1 MDFTNAKNFLD
12 FMAAER
18 TPGNAIVIYKDGKLA
33 YHYASGYSDLEAKTP
48 MTGKEHFYI
57 YSCSKLTT
65 VTAASQL
72 LEQGKM
78 MLSDPLFEYIPEF
91 RHMNVKTPEGEI
103 RKANRAIRV
112 GDLFSMT
119 AGFSYNL
126 NAPGLQKARELTNGQ
141 MDTVETIKCLA
152 EDPLIYDPGTKW
164 EYSLAHDV
172 LAALVSVISGQKFRD
187 YVTEHIF
194 KPLDMNESFY
204 HVTPEIKEKIAP
216 KYKFVSEKD
225 ADFDPVEAQKSGNA
239 KEGIFVDGGKGNVYI
254 FGPEYDSGGAGIITT
269 AFDYAKLT
277 AALANGGTGINGER
291 ILSPY
296 TVDLMRTDRLTPQQ
310 KPYFSWGGFFNGHG
324 YGLGVRTHT
333 DPALSGSLANIGEFG
348 WGGAAGSSV
357 YVDPTAKLGVFYV
370 QHCLNPRE
378 NFYQPRL
385 RNVIYSCLD
394 K

>member
-1 MDFTNAKNFLD
+1 MDFTNVKNFLD

-18 TPGNAIVIYKDGKLA
+18 TPGNAIVIYQDGKLV

-48 MTGKEHFYI
+48 MTGEEMIYI

-65 VTAASQL
+65 ITAAAQL

-78 MLSDPLFEYIPEF
+78 MLQDPLFEYIPEF
-91 RHMNVKTPEGEI
+91 RHMNVKTPDGEI
-103 RKANRAIRV
+103 RKATRAIRV

-126 NAPGLQKARELTNGQ
+126 NTPGLQKARELTNGQ
-141 MDTVETIKCLA
+141 MDTVETIKCFA

-164 EYSLAHDV
+164 EYSMAHDV

-187 YVTEHIF
+187 YVKEHIF
-194 KPLDMNESFY
+194 EPLDMQQSFY
-204 HVTPEIKEKIAP
+204 HVTPEIQKKMAV
-216 KYKFVSEKD
+216 KYKFVSERD
-225 ADFDPVEAQKSGNA
+225 AEFDPVEAQKSGNA
-239 KEGIFVDGGKGNVYI
+239 KHGIFVDAGKGNNYV

-269 AFDYAKLT
+269 AFDYAKLA
-277 AALANGGTGINGER
+277 AALANGGTGLTGER

-296 TVDLMRTDRLTPQQ
+296 TVNLMRTNRLTPQQ
-310 KPYFSWGGFFNGHG
+310 KEFFSWGGFFNGYG
-324 YGLGVRTHT
+324 YGLGVRTHM
-333 DPALSGSLANIGEFG
+333 DPALSGSIASIGEFG
-348 WGGAAGSSV
+348 WGGAAGSSI
-357 YVDPTAKLGVFYV
+357 YVDPDARLGVFYV

-378 NFYQPRL
+378 NFYQPRI
-385 RNVIYSCLD
+385 RNAVYSCLD